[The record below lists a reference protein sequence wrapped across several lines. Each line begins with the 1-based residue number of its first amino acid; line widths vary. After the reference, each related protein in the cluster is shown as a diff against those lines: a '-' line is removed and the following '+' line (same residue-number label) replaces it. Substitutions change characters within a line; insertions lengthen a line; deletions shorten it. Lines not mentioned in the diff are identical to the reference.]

1 MSKQNRGWPSNKQ
14 QQLEHGIGALKFKE
28 PNLAMLDKYTISK
41 EVTNLLKE
49 YIDIELMDDELIA
62 AWSNEIA
69 GDDEVTNNM

>member
-1 MSKQNRGWPSNKQ
+1 
-14 QQLEHGIGALKFKE
+14 
-28 PNLAMLDKYTISK
+28 MLDKYTISK